1 MFETGMNHQATKE
14 SKGMSPVRARYRN
27 QAETGTQTET
37 RTGVANRE
45 HNEKREISHSSNND
59 GFFLFGLKISYDSF
73 FSLILKLMVMIS
85 FGLASKPIVGLLVEH
100 QNQGGGGFLG
110 LALKIGSYGLVI

>member
-37 RTGVANRE
+37 RTGVANRW
-45 HNEKREISHSSNND
+45 
-59 GFFLFGLKISYDSF
+59 FFLFGLKINSF
-73 FSLILKLMVMIS
+73 FSLILKLMIMVS
-85 FGLASKPIVGLLVEH
+85 LGLASKPIVGLLVEH

-110 LALKIGSYGLVI
+110 LALKTGSYGLVI

>member
-1 MFETGMNHQATKE
+1 MNHQATKE

-45 HNEKREISHSSNND
+45 HNEKREISHGSNNN
-59 GFFLFGLKISYDSF
+59 GFFGLTLKSVTIVF
-73 FSLILKLMVMIS
+73 FSLILKLMAMFS
-85 FGLASKPIVGLLVEH
+85 LGLTSKSMVGLSVEP
-100 QNQGGGGFLG
+100 QN
-110 LALKIGSYGLVI
+110 

>member
-1 MFETGMNHQATKE
+1 MNHQATKE

-45 HNEKREISHSSNND
+45 HNEKREISHGSNNN
-59 GFFLFGLKISYDSF
+59 GFFWFELKISDDSF
-73 FSLILKLMVMIS
+73 FQFDLKTNGDVFS
-85 FGLASKPIVGLLVEH
+85 RFD
-100 QNQGGGGFLG
+100 
-110 LALKIGSYGLVI
+110 LKIDGRFIS